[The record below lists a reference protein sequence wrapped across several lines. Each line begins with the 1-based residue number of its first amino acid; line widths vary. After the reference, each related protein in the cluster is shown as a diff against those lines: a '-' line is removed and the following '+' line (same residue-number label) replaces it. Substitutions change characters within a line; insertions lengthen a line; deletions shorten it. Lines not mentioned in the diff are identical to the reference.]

1 MATPLPTETP
11 ESPMSQAVQ
20 TQDARSFFG
29 KVGPLVLA
37 RTMALS
43 EYGTYKQL
51 FLILMT
57 LYYVLPFGMAQALY
71 FFVPRAEDKRPYFGQ
86 TLLFLTLTGAVAA
99 GVLGLATGALARHF
113 HNPDLVNYRW
123 SQAVYLVC
131 MMASFT
137 LEISLM
143 TQGRT
148 KQAALA
154 YLVSDAVRALAMVVP
169 VLLGYGLHGLMVAVA
184 AYAALRYA
192 AAWTLVLRSGRGR
205 LWNARFFKEQLVYAA
220 PFGAAMLL
228 GIPQQYAHQFAV
240 SSLTSPEAFAIYA
253 VACFQLP
260 IVDLL
265 YTPISEVLMVRLGE
279 LDHEGRV
286 HEGVALFRESVA
298 KLSLAFFPLAAF
310 LCAAAPEFIGALFG
324 QKFLPAVPI
333 FRVSVLGVALAVLPM
348 DGVLRA
354 RGFTRAIFL
363 SYLTKALVTLPLVY
377 LGVRHFGMSGGIA
390 SWALAELVG
399 KATLLLP
406 LPRALSTPARPL
418 HLRDVIPWRQL
429 GQAGLSAVAAA
440 LGVTLLRLFLGH
452 AYLGLPTGFVW
463 RALPLA
469 VAGILFATGYVAVL
483 HATGVRLLGMIA
495 NLRLRRAA

>member
-1 MATPLPTETP
+1 
-11 ESPMSQAVQ
+11 
-20 TQDARSFFG
+20 
-29 KVGPLVLA
+29 
-37 RTMALS
+37 
-43 EYGTYKQL
+43 
-51 FLILMT
+51 
-57 LYYVLPFGMAQALY
+57 
-71 FFVPRAEDKRPYFGQ
+71 
-86 TLLFLTLTGAVAA
+86 
-99 GVLGLATGALARHF
+99 
-113 HNPDLVNYRW
+113 
-123 SQAVYLVC
+123 
-131 MMASFT
+131 
-137 LEISLM
+137 
-143 TQGRT
+143 
-148 KQAALA
+148 
-154 YLVSDAVRALAMVVP
+154 
-169 VLLGYGLHGLMVAVA
+169 
-184 AYAALRYA
+184 
-192 AAWTLVLRSGRGR
+192 
-205 LWNARFFKEQLVYAA
+205 
-220 PFGAAMLL
+220 
-228 GIPQQYAHQFAV
+228 
-240 SSLTSPEAFAIYA
+240 
-253 VACFQLP
+253 
-260 IVDLL
+260 
-265 YTPISEVLMVRLGE
+265 
-279 LDHEGRV
+279 
-286 HEGVALFRESVA
+286 
-298 KLSLAFFPLAAF
+298 
-310 LCAAAPEFIGALFG
+310 
-324 QKFLPAVPI
+324 
-333 FRVSVLGVALAVLPM
+333 VLPM